1 MKKSLWGYDID
12 QADETI
18 RTLQSQND
26 MLTTKIAKMT
36 IRLAELEKAVE
47 ARDKQALPEQD
58 QNLIAKNEE
67 LKRTVEQLEQQN
79 KRLTERVNQLEASA
93 SSDYS
98 GERLGD
104 LFARAYGNIEN
115 MQRDMSDQ
123 MRDSVRIFANLVAE
137 YNDKMK
143 ESLGGVQQQY
153 NDMMVQL
160 AERLDNIL
168 EGFSVIEDASNK
180 IQEALISPDD
190 IVKEFQQ
197 KIDKV
202 ILEGQLDP
210 VPESEGAMDP
220 IEETQ
225 PISTAEKIKERYFK
239 KPNLEKILVIH
250 ADVAKNDV
258 FKSETKEVG

>member
-104 LFARAYGNIEN
+104 LFARA
-115 MQRDMSDQ
+115 M
-123 MRDSVRIFANLVAE
+123 A
-137 YNDKMK
+137 
-143 ESLGGVQQQY
+143 
-153 NDMMVQL
+153 
-160 AERLDNIL
+160 
-168 EGFSVIEDASNK
+168 
-180 IQEALISPDD
+180 ISKTCNG
-190 IVKEFQQ
+190 I
-197 KIDKV
+197 
-202 ILEGQLDP
+202 
-210 VPESEGAMDP
+210 
-220 IEETQ
+220 
-225 PISTAEKIKERYFK
+225 
-239 KPNLEKILVIH
+239 
-250 ADVAKNDV
+250 
-258 FKSETKEVG
+258 